1 MPRHYTNST
10 NWSALD
16 RLKECVGDT
25 ALEEELTK
33 VDEHTAYMFRHK
45 HSKTNMPS
53 WTVHKQDKNYV
64 AAAGPSAAAGRA
76 KTS

>member
-25 ALEEELTK
+25 ALEAELTK
-33 VDEHTAYMFRHK
+33 VDDHTAYMFQNK
-45 HSKTNMPS
+45 YNK
-53 WTVHKQDKNYV
+53 KN
-64 AAAGPSAAAGRA
+64 AELEI
-76 KTS
+76 T